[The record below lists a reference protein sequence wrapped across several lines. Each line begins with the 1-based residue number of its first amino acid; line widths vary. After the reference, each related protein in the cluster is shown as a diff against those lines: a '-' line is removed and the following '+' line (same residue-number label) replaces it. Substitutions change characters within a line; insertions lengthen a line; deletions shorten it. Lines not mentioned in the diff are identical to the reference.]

1 MLRAANLT
9 KRFGGLTAVD
19 DVGFSLERGEI
30 LGLIGPNGAGK
41 STLVNLVTGFD
52 WPDRGTVQ
60 LDENALRDTSP
71 ARRARLGLSRTFQ
84 RPRLVANVS
93 VEDLLT
99 GAAWIAGA
107 PRWFVRSRRAAQEV
121 ERVLDELGL
130 QPIRRALVQELA
142 SPSLRL
148 VQIAMTVLTG
158 CRYMMLDEPVA
169 GCADPSADARHSI
182 VEIGVPSCF
191 GGWDWDH
198 RRVREPIHIDRPRK
212 ELGAFADHAVF
223 MPKLALAARA
233 RFFLQIRNNIV
244 AGSKT
249 IVTF

>member
-52 WPDRGTVQ
+52 RPDRGTVQ
-60 LDENALRDTSP
+60 LDENTLRDTSP

-99 GAAWIAGA
+99 GAAWIVGA

-169 GCADPSADARHSI
+169 GLS
-182 VEIGVPSCF
+182 VGETE
-191 GGWDWDH
+191 
-198 RRVREPIHIDRPRK
+198 RV
-212 ELGAFADHAVF
+212 GALVRG
-223 MPKLALAARA
+223 LAARGTG
-233 RFFLQIRNNIV
+233 IV
-244 AGSKT
+244 VIEHNVGFVRRLANRILVIDRGAMIAAGPTDEVLASRRVIEAYLGAEPT
-249 IVTF
+249 GAAAP